1 MSKYNIDKL
10 TIKEKIGQISMY
22 GIDTTEITEDT
33 INLIKEYRVGNIIL
47 FARNV
52 ESPEQLFKLTQDLQ
66 KLAMEEFGI
75 PMFISI
81 DQEGGMVTR
90 IFEGS
95 TFFPGAMTISATNNV
110 KNAYNMGKIMGKELN
125 ALGVNMNLA
134 PILDV
139 NNNPHN
145 PVIGVRS
152 FSDKP
157 EVVADY
163 SWNFSKGLQ
172 EEGVFATGKH
182 FPGHGDTNV
191 DSHLGLPTI
200 THDLDRLNE
209 VEFYPFKYNIKKG
222 IKGIMSSHINFTKL
236 TKDGTP
242 ATLSKE
248 VMTDL
253 LRKEFGFKGLLV
265 SDSMTMKGVV
275 QKYSA
280 EEATLMAI
288 NAGLDL
294 TCLCHPESPRRE
306 TLEYLYKAYEDGRLT
321 EETINERL
329 KRVLKAKEE
338 LTNINLNNSFE
349 DVKDIVINEEHKK
362 ASLKVV
368 EDALTLVKGENV
380 KLKEKALFVGYKPR
394 ALTIADDTDGTST
407 LENVLNKEIPN
418 MDTIILDIKP
428 SDEDINNL
436 LKKAKEYDQII
447 LTTYS
452 GNTQP
457 KQIELIEKVHEIHDD
472 VSVISMRDPYD
483 LYYTNVIKNYI
494 TLYEYTPN
502 SIEVLVKYLKGEIT
516 PKGVIPISY
525 E

>member
-1 MSKYNIDKL
+1 MTKYNIDKM

-22 GIDTTEITEDT
+22 GIDTTTITEDT
-33 INLIKEYRVGNIIL
+33 INLIKEYKVGNIIL

-52 ESPEQLFKLTQDLQ
+52 ESPRQLFELTQNLQ
-66 KLAMEEFGI
+66 KLAKEEFDI

-95 TFFPGAMTISATNNV
+95 TFFPGAMTISATNNPD
-110 KNAYNMGKIMGKELN
+110 NAYNMGKIMGKELN

-152 FSDKP
+152 FSDNP
-157 EVVADY
+157 QVVAKY
-163 SWNFSKGLQ
+163 SWNFAKGLQ
-172 EEGVFATGKH
+172 DEGVFATGKH

-200 THDLDRLNE
+200 THGLDRLNK
-209 VEFYPFKYNIKKG
+209 VEFVPFRYNIDKG
-222 IKGIMSSHINFTKL
+222 IKGIMSSHINFTEL

-242 ATLSKE
+242 ATLSKD

-253 LRKEFGFKGLLV
+253 LRNDFGFKGLLV

-329 KRVLKAKEE
+329 IRVLKAKEE
-338 LTNINLNNSFE
+338 LVNVNLNNSFE
-349 DVKDIVINEEHKK
+349 DVKEQVINEKHKL
-362 ASLKVV
+362 ASYKVV
-368 EDALTLVKGENV
+368 EDALTLVKGENI
-380 KLKEKALFVGYKPR
+380 KTTNNTLFVGYKPR

-418 MDTIILDIKP
+418 MDTVILEISPTMD
-428 SDEDINNL
+428 DINKIIEKSNNY
-436 LKKAKEYDQII
+436 EQVI

-457 KQIELIEKVHEIHDD
+457 MQINLIEKIHEVHSN
-472 VSVISMRDPYD
+472 VTVISMRDPYD
-483 LYYTNVIKNYI
+483 LYYTNSIKNYL

-502 SIEVLVKYLKGEIT
+502 SIQVLVKYLKGEIT

>member
-1 MSKYNIDKL
+1 MSKYNIKNMSIRD
-10 TIKEKIGQISMY
+10 KIGQISMY
-22 GIDTTEITEDT
+22 GIEATEITEDT
-33 INLIKEYRVGNIIL
+33 IDLIKKYRVGNIIL

-52 ESPEQLFKLTQDLQ
+52 KSPEQLFKLTQGLQ

-110 KNAYNMGKIMGKELN
+110 DNAYKMGKIMGKELS
-125 ALGVNMNLA
+125 ALGINMNLA
-134 PILDV
+134 PIMDV

-157 EVVADY
+157 EVVAEY
-163 SWNFSKGLQ
+163 AWQYAKGLQ

-200 THDLDRLNE
+200 THGRDQLDK
-209 VEFYPFKYNIKKG
+209 VEFVPFRYAIDKG
-222 IKGIMSSHINFTKL
+222 VKAIMSSHINFTQL

-253 LRKEFGFKGLLV
+253 LRDEFGFEGLLV
-265 SDSMTMKGVV
+265 SDSMTMKGVI
-275 QKYSA
+275 QKYKP
-280 EEATLMAI
+280 EEATRLAI

-306 TLEYLYKAYEDGRLT
+306 TLDYLYESYLNGTLT
-321 EETINERL
+321 EEVIDERL
-329 KRVLKAKEE
+329 QRVLKAKEE
-338 LTNINLNNSFE
+338 LHVDLNKTF
-349 DVKDIVINEEHKK
+349 DDIKHIVINDEHKK
-362 ASLKVV
+362 ASYQVV
-368 EDALTLVKGENV
+368 EDALTLVKGENI
-380 KLKEKALFVGYKPR
+380 KLSDNAIFVGYKPR

-407 LENVLNKEIPN
+407 LENTLNKN
-418 MDTIILDIKP
+418 FKNLATKIIDVRP
-428 SDEDINNL
+428 SEEDINKIVNEV
-436 LKKAKEYDQII
+436 KNYDQVI
-447 LTTYS
+447 LTTYA
-452 GNTQP
+452 GNTNPQ
-457 KQIELIEKVHEIHDD
+457 QIDLINKVHEIHNN
-472 VSVISMRDPYD
+472 VYVISMRDPYD
-483 LYYTNVIKNYI
+483 MYYTKAIKNYI
-494 TLYEYTPN
+494 CLYEYTPN
-502 SIEVLVKYLKGEIT
+502 SIEVLVNYLKGNIK
-516 PKGVIPISY
+516 PKGTIPIKY